1 MSSENISLTV
11 SQITTITYA
20 DMFIYSHLWIN
31 LVDKPNEI
39 LQGIP
44 GLRYGSG
51 IIRESQNKDYLST
64 DTLL

>member
-20 DMFIYSHLWIN
+20 DMLIYSHLRIN
-31 LVDKPNEI
+31 LVDKTNEI

-44 GLRYGSG
+44 DL
-51 IIRESQNKDYLST
+51 
-64 DTLL
+64 